1 MESDSDRLLLEFV
14 NIAISK
20 NTSEAE
26 YFLLQNFSEP
36 YKTELRKLIG
46 IIKDLLSCRK

>member
-1 MESDSDRLLLEFV
+1 MESDPDHLLLEFV

-26 YFLLQNFSEP
+26 HFLLQNFSEP

-46 IIKDLLSCRK
+46 IIKDLYSCKK